1 LESADLR
8 FALRDVLAK
17 RCAKNP
23 RYSLRAFAKSLGT
36 DHSTLSQV
44 LRGRRVLGVR
54 TIERYAAR
62 LGFSDEQ
69 CQAFVVAERGRRRD
83 PDDAQQHIRRLGR
96 DVTILLSDRRH
107 FAILELTR
115 LESFQADSRWL
126 ARVLGCSVDD
136 VNIAVQRLIRFGLL
150 DMTNAS
156 RWTTRAPSLPLSFS
170 DFVDAIASQLAGLS
184 AGNEPAHAWDL
195 RPRDR
200 STTTLAV
207 DARRVNAA
215 IEIMER
221 CRNEVTKMLSAGNQ
235 KDDVYRLE
243 ISLTPVTT
251 AKP

>member
-1 LESADLR
+1 M
-8 FALRDVLAK
+8 LAK

-54 TIERYAAR
+54 AIERYAAR

-69 CQAFVVAERGRRRD
+69 CQAFVVAERGRRRN

-96 DVTILLSDRRH
+96 DVTILLSDWRH

-150 DMTNAS
+150 EMTNAS
-156 RWTTRAPSLPLSFS
+156 RWTTRAPSLPLNFS
-170 DFVDAIASQLAGLS
+170 DFVDAIASQLTGFS
-184 AGNEPAHAWDL
+184 AGSEGAHAWDL

-207 DARRVNAA
+207 DSRRVNAA

-221 CRNEVTKMLSAGNQ
+221 CRNDVTKMLSAGNQ
-235 KDDVYRLE
+235 QDDVYRLE